1 MEGSLLS
8 SLTIKS
14 SIRNYDVFFNQSIF
28 ESLKV
33 EIQLDDVIFV
43 DRKVFSYLNK
53 TTQQL
58 IEGNKYIFI
67 DATEDQK
74 SYTSL
79 TPIIEK
85 LIRNRFRRDN
95 RLIAIGGGIT
105 QDIAAFIASIMYRGV
120 EWFFFP
126 TTLLAQADSC
136 IGGKTSINIGKYKNQ
151 LGNFYPPSKIFIISE
166 LVKSLPRQDFKS
178 GMGEMLH
185 FYLVSGENDFIFYTD
200 HYMKAFTDEKTLLA
214 LVKRNLEIKKSFI
227 ERDEFDQSERLLLH
241 YGHSFGHAIESLTN
255 YSIPHGIAVSYGMDM
270 ANFISVKLG
279 FIENDLRQKI
289 RSQLEKICS
298 GTSIDNLNVNDFER
312 ALSRDKKNIG
322 NTYQLILTKGIGNML
337 KYGITPSKIFT
348 SWLEEYFENLRS
360 SK

>member
-14 SIRNYDVFFNQSIF
+14 SIRDYDVFFNQSIF

-33 EIQLDDVIFV
+33 EIHLDDVIFV
-43 DRKVFSYLNK
+43 DRKVFNYLNK
-53 TTQQL
+53 MTQQL
-58 IEGNKYIFI
+58 IKGNKHIFI

-136 IGGKTSINIGKYKNQ
+136 IGGKTSINIGKNKNQ

-166 LVKSLPRQDFKS
+166 LVQSLPEQDFKS

-185 FYLVSGENDFIFYTD
+185 FYLVSGEDDFVFYQD
-200 HYMKAFTDEKTLLA
+200 HYREAFNDENALVA

-227 ERDEFDQSERLLLH
+227 ERDEFDRGERLLLN

-289 RSQLEKICS
+289 WSQLEKICS
-298 GTSIDNLNVNDFER
+298 GTSIDNLNVDDFEK

-322 NTYQLILTKGIGNML
+322 NTYQLILTKGIGKML
-337 KYGITPSKIFT
+337 KYGINPSKVFT
-348 SWLEEYFENLRS
+348 TWLEEYFENFR
-360 SK
+360 